1 MIYGYIRVSTD
12 TQTVENQKMAI
23 LEYMKY
29 HRMEDAQ
36 FIAETISGIKQ
47 PDKRKLGHLL
57 DEVNNGDTII
67 VTELS
72 RLGRSMTMILNV
84 LQTLLDKNV
93 KVIAIKEGYELGD
106 NIQSKVLAF
115 AFGLSAEVE
124 RALISERTK
133 LGLERARK
141 LGKRIGRQYG
151 EKIHNYKLTP
161 YKDTIKKYIKQGRT
175 INSMADEFNV
185 SWVTMYNFV
194 TVNIN
199 VKPLPPLR
207 KEPKRHG
214 HPTKR
219 ELDYFRKH
227 SVINPQ

>member
-23 LEYMKY
+23 QEYANY
-29 HRMEDAQ
+29 HRMENVQ
-36 FIAETISGIKQ
+36 FTAETISGIKQ
-47 PDKRKLGHLL
+47 PDKRKLGQLL
-57 DEVNNGDTII
+57 DVVSKGDTII

-72 RLGRSMTMILNV
+72 RL
-84 LQTLLDKNV
+84 
-93 KVIAIKEGYELGD
+93 
-106 NIQSKVLAF
+106 
-115 AFGLSAEVE
+115 
-124 RALISERTK
+124 
-133 LGLERARK
+133 
-141 LGKRIGRQYG
+141 
-151 EKIHNYKLTP
+151 
-161 YKDTIKKYIKQGRT
+161 GRT

-194 TVNIN
+194 TVNIH
-199 VKPLPPLR
+199 VKPLPPLK

-219 ELDYFRKH
+219 ELDYFKKH